1 MPFSK
6 GSSWPRNQTLVSHI
20 AGRFFI
26 TWAPREAISCTELAA
41 FGDGSCFL
49 KWIPPLASI
58 TLGTSGFYP
67 VSPVT
72 PSQYPS
78 RALLLLRSLQWWSC
92 SVFLEALFFS
102 IYSASLDNLNFTS
115 RPSSI
120 LVMLTTS
127 KSCLQNWISS
137 CSRDIYTC
145 IHLHKHFKDHMAA
158 WLGGEFGGERMRV
171 YVWLGPLAVYLKL
184 SQHC

>member
-1 MPFSK
+1 MPFSR

-26 TWAPREAISCTELAA
+26 TWATREASSCTELAA
-41 FGDGSCFL
+41 FGYGSCLL

-58 TLGTSGFYP
+58 TLGASGFSP
-67 VSPVT
+67 ASPVT
-72 PSQYPS
+72 PQYIS
-78 RALLLLRSLQWWSC
+78 RALLLLTSLPWWSC

-102 IYSASLDNLNFTS
+102 IYSASLDNLNSTS

-158 WLGGEFGGERMRV
+158 WLGAEFGGERMHA